1 MYYVMSDLHGEYDKF
16 LKMLEVINFSDDDT
30 LFILGDII
38 DRGDKSVELL
48 QDLSMRFNVYPI
60 FGNHE
65 LMALSVLKK
74 LYLEINEDTLSILN
88 EQFIEELNNYLENG
102 GQSTLDGFKRLSK
115 EEALDLIDYIQDF
128 AYYESIDIN
137 NKTYIMVHAGLNHFE
152 EDKSLDE
159 YSLDDL
165 CFDLIDYNRKYYNDP
180 NIYIINGHAPNLLT
194 FNKSEIVF
202 INNHIAIDCGACF
215 ENGKL
220 SCLCLDTCK
229 AYYV

>member
-1 MYYVMSDLHGEYDKF
+1 MYYVMSDIHGEYDKF
-16 LKMLEVINFSDDDT
+16 LKMLEIIHFSDEDT

-38 DRGDKSVELL
+38 DRGEKSVELL

-65 LMALSVLKK
+65 LMALSILKK
-74 LYLEINEDTLSILN
+74 LYLEINNDTLSILN
-88 EQFIEELNNYLENG
+88 EQFIEELNNWLLNG
-102 GQSTLDGFKRLSK
+102 GQTTLDGFKKLSK
-115 EEALDLIDYIQDF
+115 EDALDLIDYMQDF
-128 AYYESIDIN
+128 AYYESIDLN
-137 NKTYIMVHAGLNHFE
+137 NKTYIMVHAGLNNFK
-152 EDKSLDE
+152 EDKALDE
-159 YSLDDL
+159 YTLDDL
-165 CFDLIDYNRKYYNDP
+165 CFDLIDYNQQYYSDP
-180 NIYIINGHAPNLLT
+180 NIFIINGHMPT
-194 FNKSEIVF
+194 FATFEKNEIVF